1 MDVARLC
8 GREMIESFLQEW
20 FGIIS
25 AAILL
30 VAFINRSITNLQTRV
45 SETENKIREIFKL
58 YNSMIERELNRKGKD

>member
-1 MDVARLC
+1 
-8 GREMIESFLQEW
+8 MIESFLQEW

>member
-1 MDVARLC
+1 
-8 GREMIESFLQEW
+8 MIEAFLQEW